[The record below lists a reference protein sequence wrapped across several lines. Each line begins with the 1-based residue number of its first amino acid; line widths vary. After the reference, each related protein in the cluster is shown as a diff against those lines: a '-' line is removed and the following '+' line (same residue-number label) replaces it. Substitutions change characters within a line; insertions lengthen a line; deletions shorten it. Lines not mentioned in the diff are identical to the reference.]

1 MRKYFFIL
9 ILLGVTFNHAN
20 AQEKTAMLG
29 VSVSYEIFQ
38 NRTNYFESENSRG
51 AFFGL
56 EYAESKRFWGYR
68 AGIFYSHIEDQ
79 TLFNFEYPAYLDYID
94 LYIYPSPS
102 TLEIID
108 FPISAQA
115 YLPLG
120 KSRVKLYANLGVMT
134 SLAFFEDKTNFFDS
148 PESDNKSYSLRGI
161 YGGGV
166 TYQFAKHFGIDVA
179 VNKKRTFYTF
189 NDNFRKPFNSLSF
202 QTTINYIF

>member
-1 MRKYFFIL
+1 MEKYFFTL
-9 ILLGVTFNHAN
+9 ILFWVTLNCST

-38 NRTNYFESENSRG
+38 NKTNYFESENSKG
-51 AFFGL
+51 AFGGV
-56 EYAESKRFWGYR
+56 EYSESKRFWGYR
-68 AGIFYSHIEDQ
+68 AGMFYSRIEDQ
-79 TLFNFEYPAYLDYID
+79 TLFNFEYPTYLDYID

-102 TLEIID
+102 TLQIID

-120 KSRVKLYANLGVMT
+120 RSRIKCYANFGVMT

-161 YGGGV
+161 YGGGIS
-166 TYQFAKHFGIDVA
+166 YQFAKHFGIDIG

-202 QTTINYIF
+202 QTIINYIF